1 MKILLTIESNTYN
14 YNKYNSEYKKI
25 NDKYIKIG
33 DEKLW
38 KIYIKK

>member
-1 MKILLTIESNTYN
+1 MKRLLTLENTINN
-14 YNKYNSEYKKI
+14 YKY

-38 KIYIKK
+38 KNYIKK

>member
-1 MKILLTIESNTYN
+1 MKRLLTAIINKN
-14 YNKYNSEYKKI
+14 NFNIHNNKYGN
-25 NDKYIKIG
+25 KYIKIG

>member
-1 MKILLTIESNTYN
+1 MTDLLTTRTNKCN
-14 YNKYNSEYKKI
+14 YKRYDK
-25 NDKYIKIG
+25 KYIKIG